1 MTYLTRSRAGFFLLV
16 VLAGLSVAASSA
28 GAQPA
33 GCDIVGTAGDDV
45 LVGTDAGE
53 TICGL
58 GGDDVIDGGGGD
70 DLLLGGAG
78 NDVLRGG
85 EGRDV
90 LLGGGGH
97 DDLNGQ
103 RGADRLNGQ
112 RGADV
117 LQGGP
122 GRDRLLG
129 GAGVDTCADLA
140 GRTRTR
146 SCETGPLLLERALDR
161 WTAAGMTEYVYARSV
176 AEECEEGFA
185 CTAVLTG
192 PDVVHV
198 RDGIAVGER
207 ADTVARTA
215 EELFDEAV
223 ATLLV
228 GGRAYFD
235 PVTGFPSLIDV
246 AGVGTVY
253 LSDLERRDDVRAA
266 HDEAV
271 RNWAVSGFEDY
282 SFEFRHICFCPGI
295 VSVRVEVKAGE
306 IVAETPVDEP
316 ADGDAAWVPD
326 AQTVVQHLTRI
337 GELLDG
343 LFISVNADFDPATG
357 VPTSYG
363 FDQSRLIADEELSVV
378 IDNFTPVPFTID
390 DPQPGALAIVTVQGI
405 EVNREIAESL
415 DGLLDAAAADG
426 FNFSGGGFRDPA
438 AQIAL
443 RRANCGTS
451 EYAIWEMPA
460 SQCSPPTARPGQS
473 LHETGH
479 AVDFTNDGSL
489 ITSRATASFAW
500 LEANAAAFGFFNHPA
515 EPWHWSINGN

>member
-16 VLAGLSVAASSA
+16 VLAGLSAAVSSA

-58 GGDDVIDGGGGD
+58 GGDDVIEGGGGD
-70 DLLLGGAG
+70 DLLRGGPG

-146 SCETGPLLLERALDR
+146 SCETGTLLLERALER
-161 WTAAGMTEYVYARSV
+161 WTAIGMTEYVYA
-176 AEECEEGFA
+176 
-185 CTAVLTG
+185 
-192 PDVVHV
+192 
-198 RDGIAVGER
+198 
-207 ADTVARTA
+207 
-215 EELFDEAV
+215 
-223 ATLLV
+223 
-228 GGRAYFD
+228 
-235 PVTGFPSLIDV
+235 
-246 AGVGTVY
+246 VGTVH
-253 LSDLERRDDVRAA
+253 LGDLERRDDLRAA
-266 HDEAV
+266 HGEAV
-271 RNWAVSGFEDY
+271 SNWAASGFEDY
-282 SFEFRHICFCPGI
+282 SFEFQHICFCPGI
-295 VSVRVEVKAGE
+295 VTVRVDVQAGE

-316 ADGDAAWVPD
+316 VEGEAAWVPEG
-326 AQTVVQHLTRI
+326 QTVDEHLARI

-343 LFISVNADFDPATG
+343 VFISVNADFDPASG

-363 FDQSRLIADEELSVV
+363 FDQSHL
-378 IDNFTPVPFTID
+378 
-390 DPQPGALAIVTVQGI
+390 VQGI
-405 EVNREIAESL
+405 EVNSEIAESL
-415 DGLLDAAAADG
+415 AGLLDAAAADG
-426 FNFSGGGFRDPA
+426 FNFSGGGFRDSA

-443 RRANCGTS
+443 RQANCGTS

-460 SQCSPPTARPGQS
+460 SECSPPTARPGQS

-479 AVDFTNDGSL
+479 AVDFTNDGAL
-489 ITSRATASFAW
+489 ITSRTTASFAW

>member
-16 VLAGLSVAASSA
+16 VLAGLSAAVSSA

-58 GGDDVIDGGGGD
+58 GGDDVIEGGGGD
-70 DLLLGGAG
+70 DLLRGGPG

-146 SCETGPLLLERALDR
+146 SCETGTLLLERALER
-161 WTAAGMTEYVYARSV
+161 WTAIGMTEYVYARSV
-176 AEECEEGFA
+176 AEACDEGFVCA
-185 CTAVLTG
+185 AVLTG
-192 PDVVHV
+192 PDVVRV

-207 ADTVARTA
+207 ADTVAHTA
-215 EELFDEAV
+215 EELFDEA
-223 ATLLV
+223 AAAMRA
-228 GGRAYFD
+228 GGRAHFD
-235 PVTGFPSLIDV
+235 AVTGFPLLIDV
-246 AGVGTVY
+246 AEVGTVH
-253 LSDLERRDDVRAA
+253 LGDLERRDDLRAA
-266 HDEAV
+266 HGEAV
-271 RNWAVSGFEDY
+271 SNWAASGFEDY
-282 SFEFRHICFCPGI
+282 SFEFQHICFCPGI
-295 VSVRVEVKAGE
+295 VTVRVDVQAGE

-316 ADGDAAWVPD
+316 VEGEAAWVPEG
-326 AQTVVQHLTRI
+326 QTVDEHLARI

-343 LFISVNADFDPATG
+343 VFISVNADFDPASG

-363 FDQSRLIADEELSVV
+363 FDQSHLIADEELSVV
-378 IDNFTPVPFTID
+378 IENFVPTPVVIE
-390 DPQPGALAIVTVQGI
+390 DPPDGGLAIVTVQGI
-405 EVNREIAESL
+405 EVNSEIAESL

-443 RRANCGTS
+443 RQANCGTS

-460 SQCSPPTARPGQS
+460 SECSPPTARPGQS

-479 AVDFTNDGSL
+479 AVDFTNDGAL